1 MKKASLRDIL
11 VIMHGPLET
20 YCLVPFSDDSV
31 VFQLGGPSSS
41 YEMVQT
47 TRSTATFGQYF
58 TLHTEHVF
66 CEQEKSCTTETSQCL
81 DGYFIHVIV

>member
-20 YCLVPFSDDSV
+20 YCLVPFSHDWV

-47 TRSTATFGQYF
+47 TRSTATFG
-58 TLHTEHVF
+58 
-66 CEQEKSCTTETSQCL
+66 
-81 DGYFIHVIV
+81 